1 MRPAAGIE
9 PDTLASQARRA
20 NSGIASAA
28 TAYAL
33 RGDLAVE
40 YHEHAD
46 LSLLPELTALDP
58 VGFAGFVARDK
69 TVGRTA
75 GAIPQQYRDHAEA

>member
-1 MRPAAGIE
+1 
-9 PDTLASQARRA
+9 
-20 NSGIASAA
+20 
-28 TAYAL
+28 
-33 RGDLAVE
+33 VE